1 MVCVH
6 SRFKAL
12 QNRNLH
18 SQKILKY
25 VSYDAERRYNLMSI
39 LQSYDMACICT
50 YKYPQFNI
58 NTVRKKYLQQTKERY
73 ELVTHV
79 HAGFKANN
87 LKSS

>member
-1 MVCVH
+1 
-6 SRFKAL
+6 
-12 QNRNLH
+12 
-18 SQKILKY
+18 
-25 VSYDAERRYNLMSI
+25 MSI